1 MATSEL
7 LHLLAQEAATT
18 ELSVTRLRLQYARQ
32 TCRPCVTMLH
42 ASCRKWQLTLSIMA
56 YMSGA
61 RHHDTAATV
70 RPLAPLLLHV
80 TELQLET
87 GSRQLV
93 SLVARMVLHNTVKL
107 DKLVCN
113 KYDALLGRAVTKI
126 RTVRIK
132 CDLSGKEVKAI
143 FENIVGCEDMK
154 LENLSLSSPGW
165 AEVEADIL
173 ARGVCKLVRMD
184 FHGRLTYRQAAALF
198 ASIAGR
204 DVTLVKLGIEQGDMG
219 NVEPTIMARAICKLS
234 EAKVPICKV
243 SQLHVLLETI
253 AIAALENELHLQ
265 KLILNHKIFVDIRI
279 EHYFDNAD
287 LVAEAFSK
295 LREVTLTTEQDY
307 VQVSRLLEKVA
318 YEDTV
323 LTSLVVANGCIESV
337 PNNVLVD
344 AACKLRRFCNYKLSG
359 HTANTLFTAIA
370 TREVKLEKLR
380 ICCEQFG
387 QVEAASLAQVDI
399 VDIAFTVVVKHLL
412 LQFDIYV

>member
-1 MATSEL
+1 M
-7 LHLLAQEAATT
+7 
-18 ELSVTRLRLQYARQ
+18 
-32 TCRPCVTMLH
+32 
-42 ASCRKWQLTLSIMA
+42 SIMA

-93 SLVARMVLHNTVKL
+93 SMVARMVLHNTVKL

-113 KYDALLGRAVTKI
+113 KNDALLGRAVVKV

-132 CDLSGKEVKAI
+132 CDLSGTEVKAI

-184 FHGRLTYRQAAALF
+184 FHGRLTHRQAAALF

-204 DVTLVKLGIEQGDMG
+204 DVTLVKLGIEQGDMD

-253 AIAALENELHLQ
+253 AIAGLENELHLQ

-279 EHYFDNAD
+279 EHYFDNSD

-295 LREVTLTTEQDY
+295 LREVTLSTEQDY

-387 QVEAASLAQVDI
+387 QVEAATLAQVNI
-399 VDIAFTVVVKHLL
+399 VDIAFTVVVLYS
-412 LQFDIYV
+412 IYCV